1 MATATWE
8 VAVRCPKCDQP
19 GRDTGHVP
27 DDHGGKI
34 YSIMCENSACAW
46 FETNWA
52 ILVQADGTI
61 PIRER
66 GERVP
71 KVFPKDAGMTPE
83 KAAKIVS
90 AIQDTDT
97 ETDA

>member
-8 VAVRCPKCDQP
+8 EAIRCPKCDQP
-19 GRDTGHVP
+19 GSDTGHVS
-27 DDHGGKI
+27 DNFGGRI
-34 YSIMCENSACAW
+34 HSILCENSACAW

-52 ILVQADGTI
+52 IQVQADGTI

-66 GERVP
+66 GERQP
-71 KVFPKDAGMTPE
+71 KVFPKMPDMTPE

-90 AIQDTDT
+90 AIQDT
-97 ETDA
+97 EE

>member
-34 YSIMCENSACAW
+34 YSIMCENASCVW

-66 GERVP
+66 GSRVP

-90 AIQDTDT
+90 AIQDTET